1 MKASA
6 ELSDDDVAMV
16 SEVVEEDTQF
26 GTRRKVKLRDKLRAL
41 ELLGRHLG
49 LFKEKV
55 ELTGKHGASHRQMV
69 AFVSSVSAR
78 RINAK
83 RGNMNK
89 QSHLTDE
96 AGEVRELTADDL
108 RKFKPADQV
117 LAPDLYAGLLEMN
130 RRAGVRGP
138 QKAPTKKA
146 ATPVKK
152 AAAKK
157 VKKQD

>member
-1 MKASA
+1 
-6 ELSDDDVAMV
+6 
-16 SEVVEEDTQF
+16 
-26 GTRRKVKLRDKLRAL
+26 
-41 ELLGRHLG
+41 
-49 LFKEKV
+49 
-55 ELTGKHGASHRQMV
+55 
-69 AFVSSVSAR
+69 
-78 RINAK
+78 
-83 RGNMNK
+83 MNK